1 MQTALS
7 SIPIANKR
15 TILVGYGGR
24 VQDMEFQENPMI
36 RRKDTAK
43 KVQCS
48 TSKIPFIIDP
58 SSPTSQ
64 ELCVMGLNVRY
75 RDSGKFLE
83 WKKRYG
89 RQDTLLSKKCPSFTD

>member
-1 MQTALS
+1 MFLMQIALS
-7 SIPIANKR
+7 SIPIAKKR
-15 TILVGYGGR
+15 TSLVGHGGI
-24 VQDMEFQENPMI
+24 VQDMEFQENPVN

-48 TSKIPFIIDP
+48 TSKIPFIMDP
-58 SSPTSQ
+58 SLPTSQ
-64 ELCVMGLNVRY
+64 EFYVMGLSVRY

-89 RQDTLLSKKCPSFTD
+89 